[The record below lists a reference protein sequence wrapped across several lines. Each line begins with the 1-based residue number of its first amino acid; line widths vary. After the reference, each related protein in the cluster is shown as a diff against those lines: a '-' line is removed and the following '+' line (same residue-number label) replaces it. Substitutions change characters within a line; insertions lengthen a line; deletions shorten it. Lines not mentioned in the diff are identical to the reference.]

1 MEGKIQD
8 VSHVPHLSKKDSH
21 AEVFIQ
27 AGKIRESCRQ
37 GQESKGLSE
46 QR

>member
-1 MEGKIQD
+1 MEGKVQD

-21 AEVFIQ
+21 SEVFIQ
-27 AGKIRESCRQ
+27 AGKITESCRQ
-37 GQESKGLSE
+37 GQENKGLGG